1 MDMTAGADGA
11 TPGGILVTSLDFE
24 LAWGLRESR
33 GGAGWRDR
41 VAGARAAVPRLL
53 DALTAHGIRATWGT
67 VGMLALEGPDELRAL
82 APATRAR
89 FANPALCAYTY
100 ADEVL
105 GEAGEAPLH
114 FAPDLVRLI
123 ADAPGQ
129 ELATHTFAH
138 YHCAEAG
145 HSAEAFEADLIASLD
160 VLARFGARPRS
171 IIFPK
176 NQVVRNCLGICARH
190 SIEAYRGNPP
200 GWLFAPR
207 SSSERGPSLRRGVR
221 LIDEVLPLS
230 GRNCYPLSAIAGEEP
245 RNVLASRLLRPGRG
259 STAFD
264 RLLVR
269 RVCAGLEH
277 AARRGLVF
285 HLWWHPHNFA
295 PDTDRR
301 LALLERALGTF
312 DRLRDERGMR
322 SMTMLEAARAAGGE
336 GTGS

>member
-1 MDMTAGADGA
+1 MDMIAPGDEAAGGV
-11 TPGGILVTSLDFE
+11 LVTSLDFE

-33 GGAGWRDR
+33 GGAHWRAR
-41 VAGARAAVPRLL
+41 VEGARAAIPRLL
-53 DALTAHGIRATWGT
+53 DAFAGHGIHATWGT
-67 VGMLALEGPDELRAL
+67 VGMLALDGPDELRAL

-89 FANPALCAYTY
+89 FVNPALCAYTY
-100 ADEVL
+100 ADAVL
-105 GEAGEAPLH
+105 GDPAEAPLH

-123 ADAPGQ
+123 AATPGQ
-129 ELATHTFAH
+129 ELATHTFSH

-145 HSAEAFEADLIASLD
+145 HAAEAFEADLAVGLE
-160 VLARFGARPRS
+160 VLARFAERPRS

-176 NQVVRNCLGICARH
+176 NQVAPECLAICAGH
-190 SIEAYRGNPP
+190 GIEAFRGNPP

-207 SSSERGPSLRRGVR
+207 TSAERGPSLRRGLR

-245 RNVLASRLLRPGRG
+245 RNVLASRLFRPGRG
-259 STAFD
+259 SAGFD

-269 RVCAGLEH
+269 RVCTDLEH
-277 AARRGLVF
+277 AARHGLVF

-301 LALLERALGTF
+301 LALLEQVLAAF
-312 DRLRDERGMR
+312 DRLREQRGMR
-322 SMTMLEAARAAGGE
+322 SMTMLEAARAAGRGE
-336 GTGS
+336 GAT